1 MKLLLPLLFL
11 WISHKQWHTA
21 IILKT
26 IQKYSYIK
34 IQQSTIKYGTYNSM
48 RNTIPEQYNVTKTH
62 EACNTQLWS

>member
-48 RNTIPEQYNVTKTH
+48 RNNNLMLPKHMKPVIPSYGPNGM
-62 EACNTQLWS
+62 